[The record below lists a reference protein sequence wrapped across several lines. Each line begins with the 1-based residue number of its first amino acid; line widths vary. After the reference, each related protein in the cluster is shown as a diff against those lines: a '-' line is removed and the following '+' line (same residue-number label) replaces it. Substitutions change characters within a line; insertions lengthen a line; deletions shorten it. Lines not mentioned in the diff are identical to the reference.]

1 MRHFRRSMCARNHR
15 SRGDLI
21 RQKKLH
27 GGSPMTM
34 DQSKAKT
41 EPTARGPMVVAAVVA
56 GVGMLGLLLVD
67 HGPWSTPKVQTAEVH
82 NYSTTGEAA
91 RAVDAT
97 VAPTE
102 PRSE

>member
-1 MRHFRRSMCARNHR
+1 
-15 SRGDLI
+15 
-21 RQKKLH
+21 
-27 GGSPMTM
+27 MTM

-41 EPTARGPMVVAAVVA
+41 EPTARGPIVVAAVVA

-102 PRSE
+102 PRSEIEPTAPGPKPVQPAQPERTAPM